1 MTAPSG
7 KEGAAEAAR
16 VSAAAAAPAPNIES
30 ASRRV
35 HFVARGS
42 AFMSM
47 APFSS
52 SATDAASKD
61 SGIVGKLGAQFPERV
76 KKLKALILRRP
87 PPWAAVSK
95 DGNRHCRASGH
106 PSRRA
111 AKKRRFSG

>member
-7 KEGAAEAAR
+7 KEGSAEATR
-16 VSAAAAAPAPNIES
+16 VSAAAAAPIPNIES

-52 SATDAASKD
+52 SARNAASQD
-61 SGIVGKLGAQFPERV
+61 SGIVGKLGAQCPERL
-76 KKLKALILRRP
+76 KKLKVLILRRP
-87 PPWAAVSK
+87 RAEVGLARLRQCKVSK
-95 DGNRHCRASGH
+95 SATADFDAR
-106 PSRRA
+106 PSRR
-111 AKKRRFSG
+111 